1 MSQQSVQNMYM
12 RMTLQATPGG
22 QADDYRSGP
31 VLPGQASLSSLG
43 KSSRSDGVSVYC
55 GTKLGTAGAVSIAWR
70 GAFSRGHEPH
80 HLD

>member
-31 VLPGQASLSSLG
+31 VLLGRPHSPLWAKAHAVTERAFTAALS
-43 KSSRSDGVSVYC
+43 
-55 GTKLGTAGAVSIAWR
+55 
-70 GAFSRGHEPH
+70 
-80 HLD
+80 